1 MELIKMETL
10 RLLAILPY
18 AGLQN
23 LLLQSAER
31 YPYLKIDCFI
41 GDMESG
47 AALAAMHEKNDYF
60 AILSRAG
67 TAKMIKKTAH
77 LPVIDLK
84 ISISDMLRALRLA
97 ESSHKDFA
105 IVGFSAITRYAE
117 VLSDIMQIPLHVVT
131 INDNAEIPVQLKT
144 LKKGS
149 YPLIVGDVVTTRLAK
164 RLGFNTILV
173 TSGQESIDAA
183 LDDAINWHW
192 NFHALE
198 ERNRLYQEIFRC
210 SSDIMFIYD
219 NTGKTILA
227 TDSLLVEKNLPL
239 LHEIFMQESQQLHK
253 TEELVTFHKLDNIIW
268 RIHAKKIQSSDKTYH
283 VFCSKPFSESNKLAP
298 DAFFYE
304 SKRELTL
311 QLEHFRSESPRYNE
325 QISKARA
332 YSSSA
337 LPLIIQGAKGSGRN
351 SFARMIFHNSPS
363 CAKAFLIIEC
373 AHLKERD
380 LRLLL
385 EKADSPLTEQ
395 GYTIYF
401 KEVDQLSETSAKKL
415 SSYMEDTRLAKR
427 HLLIFSCETTQ
438 PVSENG
444 KLLFDYI
451 KNTLNASILTIPSLN
466 ERKSDIPLL
475 ASLYINEFNSNL
487 GRQIIGIRDDAMQLL
502 QDFDWKHNLD
512 QLKRVIRECVIL
524 STEIYIK
531 KDIVLSV
538 LRDEATNLPL
548 ASPAS
553 LNLRQSLEKIT
564 RDILREVMREE
575 GMNQSRTAARLG
587 ISRSTLWRKLQ
598 G

>member
-1 MELIKMETL
+1 
-10 RLLAILPY
+10 
-18 AGLQN
+18 
-23 LLLQSAER
+23 
-31 YPYLKIDCFI
+31 
-41 GDMESG
+41 
-47 AALAAMHEKNDYF
+47 
-60 AILSRAG
+60 
-67 TAKMIKKTAH
+67 
-77 LPVIDLK
+77 
-84 ISISDMLRALRLA
+84 
-97 ESSHKDFA
+97 
-105 IVGFSAITRYAE
+105 
-117 VLSDIMQIPLHVVT
+117 
-131 INDNAEIPVQLKT
+131 
-144 LKKGS
+144 
-149 YPLIVGDVVTTRLAK
+149 
-164 RLGFNTILV
+164 
-173 TSGQESIDAA
+173 
-183 LDDAINWHW
+183 
-192 NFHALE
+192 
-198 ERNRLYQEIFRC
+198 
-210 SSDIMFIYD
+210 
-219 NTGKTILA
+219 
-227 TDSLLVEKNLPL
+227 
-239 LHEIFMQESQQLHK
+239 
-253 TEELVTFHKLDNIIW
+253 
-268 RIHAKKIQSSDKTYH
+268 
-283 VFCSKPFSESNKLAP
+283 
-298 DAFFYE
+298 
-304 SKRELTL
+304 
-311 QLEHFRSESPRYNE
+311 
-325 QISKARA
+325 
-332 YSSSA
+332 
-337 LPLIIQGAKGSGRN
+337 
-351 SFARMIFHNSPS
+351 MIFHNSPS
-363 CAKAFLIIEC
+363 CAKAFLIVEC

-438 PVSENG
+438 PMSENG

>member
-1 MELIKMETL
+1 METL

-31 YPYLKIDCFI
+31 YPHLKIDCFI

-67 TAKMIKKTAH
+67 TAKMIKKTTH
-77 LPVIDLK
+77 LPVVDLK

-105 IVGFSAITRYAE
+105 IVGFSAITRHAE

-131 INDNAEIPVQLKT
+131 INDNSEIPAQLKT
-144 LKKGS
+144 LKRDS

-164 RLGFNTILV
+164 HLGFNTILV

-183 LDDAINWHW
+183 LDDAVNWHW
-192 NFHALE
+192 NFQILE
-198 ERNRLYQEIFRC
+198 ERNRLYQEIFRA

-219 NTGKTILA
+219 NAGKNIFA
-227 TDSLLVEKNLPL
+227 TESLLVEKNRPL

-253 TEELVTFHKLDNIIW
+253 TEELVTFHKLHDIIW
-268 RIHAKKIQSSDKTYH
+268 RIRARKIHSFSKTYH
-283 VFCSKPFSESNKLAP
+283 VFYSRPFSESNKLSS

-304 SKRELTL
+304 SKRAITL
-311 QLEHFRSESPRYNE
+311 QLDHFRSESSRYNE
-325 QISKARA
+325 QISKART

-351 SFARMIFHNSPS
+351 SFARMIFYNSQS
-363 CAKAFLIIEC
+363 CAKAFLIVEC
-373 AHLKERD
+373 AHLGERD

-395 GYTIYF
+395 DYTIYF
-401 KEVDQLSETSAKKL
+401 KEVDQLPETSAKKL

-427 HLLIFSCETTQ
+427 HRLVFSCETTQ
-438 PVSENG
+438 PATESG

-451 KNTLNASILTIPSLN
+451 KNILNASILTIPSLN

-487 GRQIIGIRDDAMQLL
+487 GRQIIGIQEDAMKLL
-502 QDFDWKHNLD
+502 QAFDWKYNLD

-524 STEIYIK
+524 STGIYIK
-531 KDIVLSV
+531 KDIVLSI
-538 LRDEATNLPL
+538 LQDETTNMPS
-548 ASPAS
+548 ASPS
-553 LNLRQSLEKIT
+553 TLNLRQPLEKIT

-575 GMNQSRTAARLG
+575 NMNQSRTAARLG

-598 G
+598 GKDIR